1 MLNKTIIALS
11 VALAMGAASTAMA
24 DYEYDGTGTPSN
36 MHIVDAQQNALANI
50 FASTRGAAPQARA
63 VAPFTAAEKE
73 LFDRQSWSRYNEGR

>member
-24 DYEYDGTGTPSN
+24 DYEYDGTGKPTN
-36 MHIVDAQQNALANI
+36 MHIVDAQQNI
-50 FASTRGAAPQARA
+50 FASTRRAAPQVQA